1 MFSFNRKLQ
10 YPFNPIFREYIT
22 KFTNQ
27 CIQSAKERTFPLL
40 ITNEPLIRSEI
51 SDDDNTSYPSSKFV
65 GCLIFLSI
73 STGIYLFISRKK

>member
-40 ITNEPLIRSEI
+40 ITNDPLIRSDI
-51 SDDDNTSYPSSKFV
+51 SDDDISSYPSSNFI
-65 GCLIFLSI
+65 GGLIFLSI
-73 STGIYLFISRKK
+73 ATGIYFFISRKK

>member
-27 CIQSAKERTFPLL
+27 CIQSANERKITLL
-40 ITNEPLIRSEI
+40 LTNNPFNNIEK
-51 SDDDNTSYPSSKFV
+51 SDDDIPSYPSSNFI
-65 GCLIFLSI
+65 GCLIFLSV